1 MPNLRIIQGPDAGR
15 DMVLPEGAL
24 TVGRLDCDL
33 TLTDTT
39 CSRRHTQF
47 ELRNGAC
54 ILSDMGSTNGTYL
67 NGVRIS
73 RPVQL
78 QPGDNVRCGRTVME
92 YEAPVKPLRLSLEQ
106 PQQPE
111 DAADFLAAL
120 AGAEP
125 EDEQEDQAP
134 KPGEAD
140 HSLRILYDVIAD
152 AVRALDADALLQ
164 RALDR
169 VFEELQAERA
179 FACLLDNEGQLTVA
193 AQRLVE
199 HAQMDPDEPLP
210 RCIIDDVLARQS
222 SVLLEDT
229 ASDEKFAGDPAI
241 ERMGLTSVLCSPL
254 MGSGQ
259 AIGLIYAD
267 TTSDRRHL
275 DEKHLKLVIAVASQA
290 GMALENGRLLGE
302 AITAERLS
310 AVGETVAY
318 LSHHIKNILQAL
330 GAGTDVVELA
340 LDAGNLDKARDAW
353 PIVQRN
359 LTRINQ
365 LILNMLAYSKQR
377 QPKLSEADLT
387 AILEDVVELVEPRA
401 IERGIAVNRQL
412 ADLPPVPADP
422 AGIHQAILNLL
433 NNALDAVDDGTGV
446 VRISSRYM
454 PPDRRK
460 DAVMSA
466 ANPDVELVED
476 AQPVDTRGK
485 VVVEIGDNGSGIA
498 ASDRETIFTPFFSRK
513 GQKGT
518 GLGLAVAKK
527 VIDEHE
533 GTIELSSSVGV
544 GTTFRITL
552 PTAPVEDADLADTI
566 IGLHN

>member
-1 MPNLRIIQGPDAGR
+1 MANLRIIQGPDAGR
-15 DMVLPEGAL
+15 DLVLPDGTL

-33 TLTDTT
+33 TLMDTT

-47 ELRNGAC
+47 EQRDGMC
-54 ILSDMGSTNGTYL
+54 VLSDMGSTNGTFL
-67 NGVRIS
+67 NGVRLS
-73 RPVQL
+73 RPVRL
-78 QPGDNVRCGRTVME
+78 QPGDHVRCGHTVME
-92 YEAPVKPLRLSLEQ
+92 YDAPAEAITLSLEQ
-106 PQQPE
+106 PQHPE

-120 AGAEP
+120 AGGEP
-125 EDEQEDQAP
+125 EDEDQAP
-134 KPGEAD
+134 QPGEAD

-152 AVRALDADALLQ
+152 AVRAIDADALLQ
-164 RALDR
+164 RAIDR
-169 VFEELQAERA
+169 ILEELQADRA
-179 FACLLDNEGQLTVA
+179 FACLLDAENQLDLV
-193 AQRLVE
+193 AQRLVQN
-199 HAQMDPDEPLP
+199 APYDKDPLP
-210 RCIIDDVLARQS
+210 RAIIDDVLSRHTG
-222 SVLLEDT
+222 VLVDDAATDT
-229 ASDEKFAGDPAI
+229 LFAQDPTI
-241 ERMGLTSVLCSPL
+241 RRLGLTSIVCAPL

-267 TTSDRRHL
+267 TQRDDHAF
-275 DEKHLKLVIAVASQA
+275 DEKHLKLIVAVASQA

-340 LDAGNLDKARDAW
+340 LDAGNLAKARDAW

-377 QPKLSEADLT
+377 QPRLSEADLT
-387 AILEDVVELVEPRA
+387 AILEDVLELIEPRA
-401 IERGIAVNRQL
+401 AERGIAVNRQL

-446 VRISSRYM
+446 VRLSSRYV
-454 PPDRRK
+454 PPERPGR
-460 DAVMSA
+460 AGA
-466 ANPDVELVED
+466 AMDGDVELLDESENQD
-476 AQPVDTRGK
+476 PRGQ
-485 VVVEIGDNGSGIA
+485 VIIEIGDNGSGIA
-498 ASDRETIFTPFFSRK
+498 TGDYETIFTPFFSRK

-527 VIDEHE
+527 VIDEHD
-533 GTIELSSSVGV
+533 GRIDLSSSVGV
-544 GTTFRITL
+544 GTTFRIIL
-552 PTAPVEDADLADTI
+552 PTAPIEDARLADTI
-566 IGLHN
+566 IGLR